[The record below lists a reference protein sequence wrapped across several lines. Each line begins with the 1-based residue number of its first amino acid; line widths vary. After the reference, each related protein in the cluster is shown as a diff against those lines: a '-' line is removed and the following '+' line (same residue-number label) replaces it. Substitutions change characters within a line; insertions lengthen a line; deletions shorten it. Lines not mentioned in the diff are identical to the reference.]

1 VVASGRLKGGIRAM
15 SKKDEHLA
23 KLKRQILED
32 RQRLFD
38 SVPEDK
44 RLELERQA
52 EIDIPQFMTRRKSS
66 FDWLNQQRGADIKR
80 HPEGTRL

>member
-1 VVASGRLKGGIRAM
+1 M
-15 SKKDEHLA
+15 SKKDEYLA

-32 RQRLFD
+32 RQRLLD

-52 EIDIPQFMTRRKSS
+52 EIDIPQFMARRKSA
-66 FDWLNQQRGADIKR
+66 FDWLNQQRGA
-80 HPEGTRL
+80 T

>member
-1 VVASGRLKGGIRAM
+1 M
-15 SKKDEHLA
+15 SKKDEYLA

-32 RQRLFD
+32 RQRLLD

-52 EIDIPQFMTRRKSS
+52 EIDIPQFIARRKSA
-66 FDWLNQQRGADIKR
+66 FDWLNQQRGANIKR
-80 HPEGTRL
+80 HPEGTTHKFV

>member
-1 VVASGRLKGGIRAM
+1 M
-15 SKKDEHLA
+15 SKKDEYLA

-32 RQRLFD
+32 RQRLLD

-52 EIDIPQFMTRRKSS
+52 EIDIPQFMARRKSA
-66 FDWLNQQRGADIKR
+66 FDRLNQQRGAS
-80 HPEGTRL
+80 